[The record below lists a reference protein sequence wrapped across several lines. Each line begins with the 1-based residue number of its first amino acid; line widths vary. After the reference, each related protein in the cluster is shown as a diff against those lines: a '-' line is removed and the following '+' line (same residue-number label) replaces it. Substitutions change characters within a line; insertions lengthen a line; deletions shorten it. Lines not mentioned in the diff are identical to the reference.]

1 MIIKA
6 ENIYI
11 AFEAEN
17 LKYIKCD
24 FSAEDG
30 DLKMKIDG
38 ISLDSL
44 TEDEMKRVYILSK
57 ELAGV
62 FKNVIN
68 RKRKMLPEHK
78 DQNINVMKR

>member
-6 ENIYI
+6 KNIYLS
-11 AFEAEN
+11 FEADN
-17 LKYIKCD
+17 LQYINCN
-24 FSAEDG
+24 FIAEDE
-30 DLKMKIDG
+30 DLKMKIEG
-38 ISLDSL
+38 ISIDSL

>member
-6 ENIYI
+6 KNIYLS
-11 AFEAEN
+11 FEADN
-17 LKYIKCD
+17 LQYINCNFIAKD
-24 FSAEDG
+24 ED
-30 DLKMKIDG
+30 LEMKIEG
-38 ISLDSL
+38 ISIDSL

-78 DQNINVMKR
+78 EEN